1 MSKVPCKYGLMIDGE
16 RSLTEIIAIVKC
28 ETGTCGESWTDE
40 HLIYA
45 NTDIDQFAH
54 DCAMENASSFGSDGY
69 YVCPECGDHLDE
81 EHCEDCNVSCSYE
94 ENSSVC
100 GTVFQYQLSKSGT
113 YVNGG
118 DPIITIMKWI
128 IENGGVGLNNNKALI
143 YASRLKQLVY
153 IPDGK
158 EWEEY
163 NVLIQALRE
172 VHSIEVIEIA

>member
-1 MSKVPCKYGLMIDGE
+1 MAKVPCKYGLMIDGE

-45 NTDIDQFAH
+45 DTDIDQFAH
-54 DCAMENASSFGSDGY
+54 DCAMENASSFGSEGY
-69 YVCPECGDHLDE
+69 YVCPECGDRLDD
-81 EHCEDCNVSCSYE
+81 EHCEDCNTSCGYE
-94 ENSSVC
+94 ENSDVC
-100 GTVFQYQLSKSGT
+100 GTVFQYQLSRSGI

-118 DPIITIMKWI
+118 DPIATVTKWI
-128 IENGGVGLNNNKALI
+128 IQHGGVSLNGNKALL

-163 NVLIQALRE
+163 NLLIEELKSSFE
-172 VHSIEVIEIA
+172 IEIVEIA